1 MKYYKNAKPGTFRD
15 ASGFEAH
22 LSDNGTMNNA
32 NISKIFAFLISSLQ
46 F

>member
-22 LSDNGTMNNA
+22 LSENGTMNNA
-32 NISKIFAFLISSLQ
+32 NIGKIFTILYTTIQ